1 MKNELLQ
8 DLENRFETLKHI
20 RNLAQSYDE
29 KLFCYLLEQSTYKD
43 EFKNRFFI
51 MRNNTY
57 IFKLND
63 FLTFLDLRN
72 LSGSFTSYT
81 NKIGLAF
88 KTKSFLKTNNEVV
101 LNFAYK
107 DGVIK
112 GGQSKDE
119 DKKNEIFFNEI
130 LAKDEID
137 VLFARKALQN
147 FELIGHS
154 ACGDFSGNA
163 ADASLRRMS
172 NLQVWIS
179 PTATSPHSLT
189 LHNPK
194 NSLTILE
201 CQDSKQ
207 DSSTQNER
215 DNEQL
220 KDSLKA
226 GANLLIKGNNLLAL
240 HSLKKKFANKVK
252 LIYIDPPYNTGN
264 DSFNYNDNF
273 NHSTWLTFMKN
284 RLEIAREFLR
294 DDGVIFIQ
302 CDDNEQAYLKVL
314 MDEIFGRENF
324 VSTLHIELSTTQ
336 GMKVGAAQKGKIV
349 KNGEYILIYAKNIN
363 QTYFTN
369 ILYESKEWDNHYS
382 VYISPES
389 IKNGKPKRDTLINF
403 LKNKYPNITQKKIAE
418 LYSSDTDFRK
428 YIHDNAENIFQDS
441 NCFINFDFTDE
452 EKKRLNNKEII
463 FYKKYMIFQTSN
475 GTIKQ
480 EVSLAKAIGDTD
492 DFDAKFGLRKIR
504 GDWWG
509 GFYKDMMNINKE
521 ADLVWKAGKK
531 PERLIKDIL
540 KLTTQENDLVMD
552 FFAGSGTTLAVAHKM
567 NRRWIGIEQMEYI
580 ESITKERL
588 KKVINGEQGGISK
601 AVDWQGGGGF
611 IYAELMPLN
620 AIYKERIKNIND
632 EKMLDSIYKDLE
644 SKAFLDYR
652 IDLDSI
658 LKDKEFKEL
667 DLKNKKEVL
676 LNILDSNMDY
686 VLYGDIED
694 KDYAISSEVIEL
706 NKIFYG
712 DDNV

>member
-29 KLFCYLLEQSTYKD
+29 KLFCYLLEQSTYKN

-63 FLTFLDLRN
+63 FLIFLDLRN

-81 NKIGLAF
+81 NKIGLGF

-147 FELIGHS
+147 FELIGQ
-154 ACGDFSGNA
+154 GD
-163 ADASLRRMS
+163 LKE
-172 NLQVWIS
+172 NL
-179 PTATSPHSLT
+179 
-189 LHNPK
+189 N
-194 NSLTILE
+194 N
-201 CQDSKQ
+201 
-207 DSSTQNER
+207 
-215 DNEQL
+215 
-220 KDSLKA
+220 
-226 GANLLIKGNNLLAL
+226 ANLLIKGNNLLAL

-284 RLEIAREFLR
+284 RLEIAREFLS

-314 MDEIFGRENF
+314 CDEIFGRENF
-324 VSTLHIELSTTQ
+324 VCNFACIVAPAGTQ
-336 GMKVGAAQKGKIV
+336 SSVFVAQQH
-349 KNGEYILIYAKNIN
+349 NYCLAYAKNKSNLTLFNIAN
-363 QTYFTN
+363 TEQELKEKYKEKDKYGFYYSERLWKRGQGGKKEDVPSLHFPVYYDEIKDKIYIDSEAKNVKNLIKIIPYQTKGVLGRWTW
-369 ILYESKEWDNHYS
+369 SKEKMLNEKHKLIIRKVNNEYVLHKKNYRQDDKGKLPYS
-382 VYISPES
+382 VITSDIARTEIGS
-389 IKNGKPKRDTLINF
+389 LEIKEIFNDKVFNYPKSEKF
-403 LKNKYPNITQKKIAE
+403 LKRII
-418 LYSSDTDFRK
+418 
-428 YIHDNAENIFQDS
+428 
-441 NCFINFDFTDE
+441 
-452 EKKRLNNKEII
+452 EI
-463 FYKKYMIFQTSN
+463 S
-475 GTIKQ
+475 
-480 EVSLAKAIGDTD
+480 
-492 DFDAKFGLRKIR
+492 
-504 GDWWG
+504 
-509 GFYKDMMNINKE
+509 
-521 ADLVWKAGKK
+521 
-531 PERLIKDIL
+531 
-540 KLTTQENDLVMD
+540 TQENDLVMD

-567 NRRWIGIEQMEYI
+567 NRCWIGIEQMDYI

-601 AVDWQGGGGF
+601 ALNWQGGGSF

-620 AIYKERIKNIND
+620 VAYKERIKNIND
-632 EKMLDSIYKDLE
+632 EKELEKLYNDLE

-667 DLKNKKEVL
+667 DLQNKQEAL
-676 LNILDSNMDY
+676 LKILDSNMDY
-686 VLYGDIED
+686 VLYGDIQDE
-694 KDYAISSEVIEL
+694 DYAISSEVIEL

-712 DDNV
+712 DCHDFANAKSRNDKKGK

>member
-29 KLFCYLLEQSTYKD
+29 KLFCYLLEQSTYKN

-81 NKIGLAF
+81 NKIGLGF

-147 FELIGHS
+147 FELIGQ
-154 ACGDFSGNA
+154 GD
-163 ADASLRRMS
+163 LKE
-172 NLQVWIS
+172 NL
-179 PTATSPHSLT
+179 
-189 LHNPK
+189 N
-194 NSLTILE
+194 N
-201 CQDSKQ
+201 
-207 DSSTQNER
+207 
-215 DNEQL
+215 
-220 KDSLKA
+220 
-226 GANLLIKGNNLLAL
+226 ANLLIKGNNLLAL

-284 RLEIAREFLR
+284 RLEIAREFLS

-314 MDEIFGRENF
+314 CDEIFGRDNF
-324 VSTLHIELSTTQ
+324 VGCVVRQTRSGGGFGTSDIGITHDYVL
-336 GMKVGAAQKGKIV
+336 V
-349 KNGEYILIYAKNIN
+349 YAKNRQNFTLNRIDKDVKEL
-363 QTYFTN
+363 TKYFNFKDEKGSFHKRELKQSETQAGSREDRPFMFYP
-369 ILYESKEWDNHYS
+369 ILVKKDKVKSIIKDEFIRIYNKETKNFDDDFLNTLKQKYNDFEF
-382 VYISPES
+382 ILP
-389 IKNGKPKRDTLINF
+389 IKNDKNF
-403 LKNKYPNITQKKIAE
+403 GRWTCGFDSFLMMLENNEIM
-418 LYSSDTDFRK
+418 
-428 YIHDNAENIFQDS
+428 AENSKI
-441 NCFINFDFTDE
+441 
-452 EKKRLNNKEII
+452 
-463 FYKKYMIFQTSN
+463 YKKEYLQNERNSKVVPFLFNETNLFN
-475 GTIKQ
+475 GIGTQEIKALF
-480 EVSLAKAIGDTD
+480 ENDNTTLFATP
-492 DFDAKFGLRKIR
+492 
-504 GDWWG
+504 
-509 GFYKDMMNINKE
+509 
-521 ADLVWKAGKK
+521 K
-531 PERLIKDIL
+531 PEALIKRIIEIS
-540 KLTTQENDLVMD
+540 TNENDLVMD

-567 NRRWIGIEQMEYI
+567 KRRFIGIEQMDYI

-601 AVDWQGGGGF
+601 AVDWQGGGSF

-632 EKMLDSIYKDLE
+632 EKELEKLYNDLE

-667 DLKNKKEVL
+667 DLQNKQEAL
-676 LNILDSNMDY
+676 LKILDSNMDY

-712 DDNV
+712 DCHDFANAKSRNDKKGK

>member
-29 KLFCYLLEQSTYKD
+29 KLFCYLLEQSTYKN

-81 NKIGLAF
+81 NKIGLGF

-147 FELIGHS
+147 FELIGQ
-154 ACGDFSGNA
+154 GD
-163 ADASLRRMS
+163 LKE
-172 NLQVWIS
+172 NL
-179 PTATSPHSLT
+179 
-189 LHNPK
+189 N
-194 NSLTILE
+194 N
-201 CQDSKQ
+201 
-207 DSSTQNER
+207 
-215 DNEQL
+215 
-220 KDSLKA
+220 
-226 GANLLIKGNNLLAL
+226 ANLLIKGNNLLAL

-284 RLEIAREFLR
+284 RLEIAREFLS

-314 MDEIFGRENF
+314 CDEIFGRDNF
-324 VSTLHIELSTTQ
+324 VRQIIWRIGWVSGFKT
-336 GMKVGAAQKGKIV
+336 AAKIV
-349 KNGEYILIYAKNIN
+349 RNHDTILVYAKNVESLELKKIYLTPQNYQERFNDENRKKIIEKLLNFGIN
-363 QTYFTN
+363 NEEAKKTMQFIET
-369 ILYESKEWDNHYS
+369 IGL
-382 VYISPES
+382 PE
-389 IKNGKPKRDTLINF
+389 
-403 LKNKYPNITQKKIAE
+403 KYPLETTWNCNQYDKLNSIAIVS
-418 LYSSDTDFRK
+418 YSGEKMSKMLKT
-428 YIHDNAENIFQDS
+428 NE
-441 NCFINFDFTDE
+441 FDG
-452 EKKRLNNKEII
+452 
-463 FYKKYMIFQTSN
+463 Q
-475 GTIKQ
+475 
-480 EVSLAKAIGDTD
+480 
-492 DFDAKFGLRKIR
+492 
-504 GDWWG
+504 
-509 GFYKDMMNINKE
+509 
-521 ADLVWKAGKK
+521 K
-531 PERLIKDIL
+531 PEALIKRIIEIS
-540 KLTTQENDLVMD
+540 TQENDLVMD
-552 FFAGSGTTLAVAHKM
+552 FFAGSGTTLAVAMKM
-567 NRRWIGIEQMEYI
+567 KRQFIGIEQMDYI

-588 KKVINGEQGGISK
+588 KKVVAGEQGGISK
-601 AVDWQGGGGF
+601 AVDWQGGGSF

-632 EKMLDSIYKDLE
+632 EKTLDSIYKDLE

-667 DLKNKKEVL
+667 DLQEKKEVL
-676 LNILDSNMDY
+676 LDILDSNMDY

>member
-81 NKIGLAF
+81 NKIGLGF

-137 VLFARKALQN
+137 VLFAPKALQN
-147 FELIGHS
+147 FELIGQ
-154 ACGDFSGNA
+154 GD
-163 ADASLRRMS
+163 LKE
-172 NLQVWIS
+172 NL
-179 PTATSPHSLT
+179 
-189 LHNPK
+189 N
-194 NSLTILE
+194 N
-201 CQDSKQ
+201 
-207 DSSTQNER
+207 
-215 DNEQL
+215 
-220 KDSLKA
+220 
-226 GANLLIKGNNLLAL
+226 ANLLIKGNNLLAL

-314 MDEIFGRENF
+314 CDEIFGRDNF
-324 VSTLHIELSTTQ
+324 VGCVVRQTRSGGGFGTSDIGITHDYVL
-336 GMKVGAAQKGKIV
+336 V
-349 KNGEYILIYAKNIN
+349 YAKNRQNFTLNRIDKDVKEL
-363 QTYFTN
+363 TKYFNFKDEKGSFHKRELKQSETQAGSREDRPFMFYP
-369 ILYESKEWDNHYS
+369 ILVKKDKVKSIIKDEFIRIYNKETKNFDDDFLNTLKQKYNDFEF
-382 VYISPES
+382 ILP
-389 IKNGKPKRDTLINF
+389 IKNDKNF
-403 LKNKYPNITQKKIAE
+403 GRWTCGFDSFLMMLENNEIM
-418 LYSSDTDFRK
+418 
-428 YIHDNAENIFQDS
+428 AENSKI
-441 NCFINFDFTDE
+441 
-452 EKKRLNNKEII
+452 
-463 FYKKYMIFQTSN
+463 YKKEYLQNERNSKVVPFLFNETNLFN
-475 GTIKQ
+475 GIGTQEIKALF
-480 EVSLAKAIGDTD
+480 ENDNTTLFATP
-492 DFDAKFGLRKIR
+492 
-504 GDWWG
+504 
-509 GFYKDMMNINKE
+509 
-521 ADLVWKAGKK
+521 K
-531 PERLIKDIL
+531 PEALIKRIIEIS
-540 KLTTQENDLVMD
+540 TNENDLVMD

-567 NRRWIGIEQMEYI
+567 KRQFIGIEQMDYI

-588 KKVINGEQGGISK
+588 KKVVAGEQGGISK
-601 AVDWQGGGGF
+601 ALNWQGGGSF

-620 AIYKERIKNIND
+620 AVYKKEIIESSS
-632 EKMLDSIYKDLE
+632 EKELENIYKDLE

-658 LKDKEFKEL
+658 LKDKEFKDL
-667 DLKNKKEVL
+667 DLQEKKEVL

>member
-8 DLENRFETLKHI
+8 DLETRFETLNHI
-20 RNLAQSYDE
+20 RNLAQNYDE
-29 KLFCYLLEQSTYKD
+29 NLLEYLLETSIYKN
-43 EFKNRFFI
+43 EFKSRFFI
-51 MRNNTY
+51 ARKKAF

-81 NKIGLAF
+81 NKIGLGF

-119 DKKNEIFFNEI
+119 KQKSKEIFFNEI

-137 VLFARKALQN
+137 VLFAPKALQN
-147 FELIGHS
+147 FELVGNS
-154 ACGDFSGNA
+154 ACTA
-163 ADASLRRMS
+163 
-172 NLQVWIS
+172 IS
-179 PTATSPHSLT
+179 AE
-189 LHNPK
+189 
-194 NSLTILE
+194 LE
-201 CQDSKQ
+201 SQTNKRERER
-207 DSSTQNER
+207 ER

-220 KDSLKA
+220 KNSLNA

-314 MDEIFGRENF
+314 CDEIFGRDNF
-324 VSTLHIELSTTQ
+324 VATICWRKKTGGGQDSIYFAKEH
-336 GMKVGAAQKGKIV
+336 
-349 KNGEYILIYAKNIN
+349 EYILCYQKQKWQIIDSTQEQNEKD
-363 QTYFTN
+363 F
-369 ILYESKEWDNHYS
+369 SK
-382 VYISPES
+382 I
-389 IKNGKPKRDTLINF
+389 INGKKAKILKLEKWGNHSLRTDRPTLYYAIKDPNGNDF
-403 LKNKYPNITQKKIAE
+403 YPVAP
-418 LYSSDTDFRK
+418 
-428 YIHDNAENIFQDS
+428 
-441 NCFINFDFTDE
+441 
-452 EKKRLNNKEII
+452 
-463 FYKKYMIFQTSN
+463 N
-475 GTIKQ
+475 G
-480 EVSLAKAIGDTD
+480 
-492 DFDAKFGLRKIR
+492 
-504 GDWWG
+504 
-509 GFYKDMMNINKE
+509 
-521 ADLVWKAGKK
+521 ADGCWRKK
-531 PERLIKDIL
+531 PENLDKEHIFWQEDSKGRLTPYEVIYFDEVKHIDKILKTRTMWLENGNTTQATNEIKALFENDNTTLFATPKPEALIKRIIEIS
-540 KLTTQENDLVMD
+540 TQENDLVMD
-552 FFAGSGTTLAVAHKM
+552 FFAGSGTTLAVAMKM
-567 NRRWIGIEQMEYI
+567 KRQFIGIEQMDYI

-588 KKVINGEQGGISK
+588 KKVVSGEQGGISK
-601 AVDWQGGGGF
+601 AVDWQGGGSF

-620 AIYKERIKNIND
+620 VAYKERIKNIND
-632 EKMLDSIYKDLE
+632 EKELEKLYNDLE

-652 IDLDSI
+652 IDLAEI
-658 LKDKEFKEL
+658 LKDKEFKDL
-667 DLKNKKEVL
+667 DLQNKQEAL
-676 LNILDSNMDY
+676 LKILDSNMDY

-712 DDNV
+712 DCHDFANANSRNDKKGK